1 MEPSRVLKSLFWL
14 TSLTGLGF
22 ALYLVTSDSQDTVKK
37 DYPGV
42 DKQPYNKSQKLL
54 NILEAS
60 TNSNKPLY
68 RLSKEELEK
77 TVRGQ

>member
-37 DYPGV
+37 V
-42 DKQPYNKSQKLL
+42 S
-54 NILEAS
+54 
-60 TNSNKPLY
+60 
-68 RLSKEELEK
+68 SKTHLQF
-77 TVRGQ
+77 G